1 MVFVFQARFKG
12 KSALTGSYILQ
23 NSENGPVCPPPVQA
37 AAAAAAQ
44 QAPSLVQPTTANAYL
59 GYFPS
64 SYGYGF
70 AEQVRDN
77 TTLNIVSLRIHKDR
91 RTSHLGVNAIH
102 LQQLTK

>member
-1 MVFVFQARFKG
+1 MIVVVFQARFKG

-37 AAAAAAQ
+37 AAA

-70 AEQVRDN
+70 AEQVRTVN
-77 TTLNIVSLRIHKDR
+77 NLSLIKTSCRYGKSSFCCCFMLSGTVNNWLKD
-91 RTSHLGVNAIH
+91 A
-102 LQQLTK
+102 

>member
-1 MVFVFQARFKG
+1 MDLNTFQDSNVYFEMVVVFQARFKG

-37 AAAAAAQ
+37 A
-44 QAPSLVQPTTANAYL
+44 QAPSIVQPSTANAYL

-70 AEQVRDN
+70 AEQVREED
-77 TTLNIVSLRIHKDR
+77 I
-91 RTSHLGVNAIH
+91 
-102 LQQLTK
+102 Q